1 MGKEGRAGRP
11 AWCIIAI
18 MRPSAQLFEQLSET
32 INRLLP
38 RELTDEVRDNV
49 KGGISS
55 VLDQFDLVTREEL
68 EVQEAVLRRTREKLE
83 SLEAQVAELEQRLPE
98 QTQARVQAGPEER
111 GSRQDPE
118 LDPGDPSG

>member
-1 MGKEGRAGRP
+1 
-11 AWCIIAI
+11 
-18 MRPSAQLFEQLSET
+18 LFEQLSDT

-38 RELTDEVRDNV
+38 RELTDEARDNL

-83 SLEAQVAELEQRLPE
+83 ALEAQVAELEQRLSEPPRE
-98 QTQARVQAGPEER
+98 
-111 GSRQDPE
+111 
-118 LDPGDPSG
+118 